1 MLSIRTLTLAL
12 AATAAFAP
20 AAFAQDASGD
30 TAAGKRFTVVG
41 GYSLTE
47 PTRNPVIDGSLTK
60 AEGEGTPTLSA
71 AYNITDNISIEAWGA
86 DKTGHRISTGGQKTA
101 SVDAQPYSLSGQYHF
116 GAADNIV
123 RPFVG
128 LGYHET
134 NYSNEN
140 ATASG
145 ALAGQRV
152 GIETAKGAVG
162 TVGVDVNINPTWF
175 ARADAR
181 YFDGD
186 GDIKLNGT
194 KAGTA
199 EFNPVMVGVGIGA
212 RF

>member
-30 TAAGKRFTVVG
+30 TASGKRFSVAG

-47 PTRNPVIDGSLTK
+47 PTRNPVIDGNLTK

-71 AYNITDNISIEAWGA
+71 AWNITDNISVEAWGA
-86 DKTGHRISTGGQKTA
+86 DKAGYRIATGGNKTA
-101 SVDAQPYSLSGQYHF
+101 SIDGQAYSLSGQYHF
-116 GAADNIV
+116 GAADNTV

-134 NYSNEN
+134 NYTNEK
-140 ATASG
+140 AAGSG
-145 ALAGQRV
+145 ALAGDRIGV
-152 GIETAKGAVG
+152 ETAKGAVA
-162 TVGVDVNINPTWF
+162 TIGVDVNINPTWF

-186 GDIKLNGT
+186 GDIKVNGA
-194 KAGTA
+194 KAGTT

>member
-12 AATAAFAP
+12 ATTAAFAP

-30 TAAGKRFTVVG
+30 TASGKHFTVVG

-47 PTRNPVIDGSLTK
+47 PTRNPVIAGNLTK

-71 AYNITDNISIEAWGA
+71 AYNITDNISVEAWGA
-86 DKTGHRISTGGQKTA
+86 DKSGTRISTGGQKSA

-116 GAADNIV
+116 GAADNVV

-134 NYSNEN
+134 NYSNES
-140 ATASG
+140 ATAGGS
-145 ALAGQRV
+145 LSGQRV

-181 YFDGD
+181 YFDGN
-186 GDIKLNGT
+186 GDIKLDGA
-194 KAGTA
+194 KAGKA
-199 EFNPVMVGVGIGA
+199 ELDPVMVGVGIGA